1 MPAGGNEIPNTMQ
14 GIYVS
19 SVSMYLGIEQC
30 SSTLPRTVHGGNR
43 MLSSSRRDETQ
54 QQAR

>member
-19 SVSMYLGIEQC
+19 SVSIYLGIEQC
-30 SSTLPRTVHGGNR
+30 SNTSPRMVHGGNR

-54 QQAR
+54 QQTR